1 MQFSYSFCR
10 AALLVN
16 TFLLLLS
23 VQQVSF
29 AQAAH
34 ARPSSALDWM
44 DATLVQLANGLRQQ
58 ANQPDCSGC
67 SEIIRQLDQVE
78 DLRRVM
84 RKDMDQWMRRYATGF
99 SSGDSSV
106 LLGRYPL
113 EEGQLPLKDFLEA
126 CQRQWPSE
134 DNAAQALPSWQPG
147 RYTQHQIFAMQL
159 EMEAMAAFK
168 LQALLHAFQSKLA
181 ASLPQ
186 PVLIAPAALNVLY
199 TGVDNPLRVYGGT
212 ADPATVRLEG
222 PGVHFDEASGQW
234 LAKPTNPGP
243 VEIRLTGLAPG
254 GRAVQGSATFEA
266 RRVPEP
272 LIYIGGRSD
281 GVLVQ
286 RDINGQTGIAARN
299 DDFLFAAGYTI
310 RGFELVYTPEYGS
323 PVLAKTPGNKFTDE
337 MMAVFKRTKPGDR
350 LLFRVAVEY
359 PDGSIKTL
367 SPTFYLR

>member
-1 MQFSYSFCR
+1 MLLLGFPNPSLAQPATAKAPSALVWMD
-10 AALLVN
+10 AAL
-16 TFLLLLS
+16 
-23 VQQVSF
+23 
-29 AQAAH
+29 AQAAN
-34 ARPSSALDWM
+34 A
-44 DATLVQLANGLRQQ
+44 LRQK
-58 ANQPDCSGC
+58 ASQPDCSSC
-67 SEIIRQLDQVE
+67 LDVLTQLDQVE
-78 DLRRVM
+78 NLRRVM
-84 RKDMDQWMRRYATGF
+84 RKDMDQWMRRYAEGF
-99 SSGDSSV
+99 ASGDSSV

-113 EEGQLPLKDFLEA
+113 EEMQLPLKDFLEA
-126 CQRQWPSE
+126 CQREWSG
-134 DNAAQALPSWQPG
+134 DGNAADALASLQPG
-147 RYTQHQIFAMQL
+147 RYTQNTVLGLRTEL
-159 EMEAMAAFK
+159 EMVAAFK
-168 LQALLHAFQSKLA
+168 TQAVLHALDGKLA

-186 PVLIAPAALNVLY
+186 PILIAPAALNVLY

-212 ADPATVRLEG
+212 ADPASIKLEG
-222 PGVHFDEASGQW
+222 PGVRYDEPSEQW
-234 LAKPTNPGP
+234 VAKPTNPGP
-243 VEIRLTGLAPG
+243 VELRLTGLAPG

-299 DDFLFAAGYTI
+299 DDFLFAAGYAI

-337 MMAVFKRTKPGDR
+337 MLAVFKRTKPGDR

>member
-1 MQFSYSFCR
+1 M
-10 AALLVN
+10 
-16 TFLLLLS
+16 
-23 VQQVSF
+23 F
-29 AQAAH
+29 AQVEQEAATLRQK
-34 ARPSSALDWM
+34 AEKGRSSAECGGCAIVLSHLERLE
-44 DATLVQLANGLRQQ
+44 ALRS
-58 ANQPDCSGC
+58 AM
-67 SEIIRQLDQVE
+67 LE
-78 DLRRVM
+78 DGN
-84 RKDMDQWMRRYATGF
+84 KWARRYTEALET
-99 SSGDSSV
+99 GDSSV
-106 LLGRYPL
+106 LLGRYLL
-113 EEGQLPLKDFLEA
+113 EELILPLKDFLQGCSRAWPEA
-126 CQRQWPSE
+126 Q
-134 DNAAQALPSWQPG
+134 LPSAPVPAWQPG
-147 RYTQHQIFAMQL
+147 RYSRVAIKAMR
-159 EMEAMAAFK
+159 MELDVLAAFQA
-168 LQALLHAFQSKLA
+168 QALLHFLDDELA

-199 TGVDNPLRVYGGT
+199 TGVANPLRVYGGA
-212 ADPATVRLEG
+212 ADPATLKLEG
-222 PGVHFDEASGQW
+222 PGVRFDDTLQQW
-234 LAKPTNPGP
+234 VAKPMTPGP
-243 VEIRLTGLAPG
+243 VVVRLTGLAPG
-254 GRAVQGSATFEA
+254 GNAVQGSATFEA

-337 MMAVFKRTKPGDR
+337 MMAVLKRTKPGDR